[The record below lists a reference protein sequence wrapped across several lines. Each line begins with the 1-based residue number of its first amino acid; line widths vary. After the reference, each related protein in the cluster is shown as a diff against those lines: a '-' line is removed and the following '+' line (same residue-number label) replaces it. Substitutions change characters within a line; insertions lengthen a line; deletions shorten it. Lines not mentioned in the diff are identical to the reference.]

1 MVQTGNF
8 VAGKKRTHLASLYY
22 EIHGNG
28 PEKICL
34 VMGCDELIVVLYR
47 PNTLH
52 LQANIPYLSLITVAV
67 ALAIL
72 PGDSM
77 RMFLLYMVFILYKD
91 YHVLTYHEPQPS
103 TSQLANDTI
112 ELLDHLGWDKD
123 VNLVGISMG
132 GMISLEVAYRTP
144 ERLSSLILTSTTARR
159 NIPTWKTVSALAK
172 VALFT
177 PDPRDKV
184 QTIVDLL
191 YPADWLSQAPSNPKL
206 AKYETNRDYATHSFI
221 KHATKSRLQPVR
233 GNIGQSAAC
242 LRHNVSDARLK
253 KIKDSNIPTMVIT
266 GTIDN
271 FVNPAHS
278 HHLQKIL
285 GARYEVFEGS
295 GHAIPEEQADRYNAL
310 LEEFFESA
318 KVSKL

>member
-8 VAGKKRTHLASLYY
+8 VAGKNRTHLASLYY

-34 VMGCDELIVVLYR
+34 VMGLSTSMQGWSNQTEHLASTGKYTVLVFDNR
-47 PNTLH
+47 GCGFSDPFPL
-52 LQANIPYLSLITVAV
+52 AMSLPT
-67 ALAIL
+67 
-72 PGDSM
+72 DSPWG
-77 RMFLLYMVFILYKD
+77 LYA
-91 YHVLTYHEPQPS
+91 
-103 TSQLANDTI
+103 TSQLADDTI
-112 ELLDHLGWDKD
+112 ELLDYLGWNKD
-123 VNLVGISMG
+123 INLVGISMG

-144 ERLSSLILTSTTARR
+144 QRLSSLILTSTTARR

-172 VALFT
+172 IALFT

-191 YPADWLSQAPSNPKL
+191 YPAAWLAETPNNPKL
-206 AKYETNRDYATHSFI
+206 AKYKTNREYATHSFI
-221 KHATKSRLQPVR
+221 KHATKSRLQPIR